1 MEIAGVSSLDMADSL
16 FYEQLDIYM
25 KIFLIL
31 YADYTLLCP
40 ESLDG
45 MRSML
50 DEISNYCTIW
60 KLEGIISITK
70 VVIFSK
76 RKYRPE
82 VKLKLNGIEL
92 DYTDAYLYVGV
103 YFIIVLIIVVFTLQ
117 KKKLVEESQKALYAV
132 YYKI

>member
-1 MEIAGVSSLDMADSL
+1 
-16 FYEQLDIYM
+16 
-25 KIFLIL
+25 
-31 YADYTLLCP
+31 
-40 ESLDG
+40 
-45 MRSML
+45 ML
-50 DEISNYCTIW
+50 SF
-60 KLEGIISITK
+60 
-70 VVIFSK
+70 FSK

-103 YFIIVLIIVVFTLQ
+103 YFIIVLIIVVLTLQ